1 MTENDEKKGRTGSFG
16 RKVLRGRL
24 RYGIFNTVVKWRNE
38 GLILSVLFAFFRE
51 KGKSCRCK

>member
-1 MTENDEKKGRTGSFG
+1 MTENDEKKGRTG

-38 GLILSVLFAFFRE
+38 GLILSVLFAFLE
-51 KGKSCRCK
+51 KKGNRAVVSS